1 MCRRFGWLNSRVLLY
16 RQAELAELEE
26 TLLAMDKE
34 DNAYRDGIT
43 LKSKK
48 EDDERV
54 DIEDSQYSRQ
64 TLINKIDTKLK
75 EYSEFSLL
83 VHSPILNVKTKKV
96 LDADILAFINRWI
109 DIPSQSPCCVEKTKH
124 AQLQFFQKLDD
135 WSEAGLARW
144 DGFHS
149 THRRF
154 CCSSRQSRRRL
165 VWWFHRRLLNQN
177 PQWSRTRTFFFLFS
191 PGDLSSQL
199 ISLLRPYRNYF
210 PDLKNSLNPMTRTC
224 TCTQNTASIPLSAW
238 FWPPSP
244 LSYSLYPPQ
253 FFTKSRA
260 VRHSRLGW
268 SCFSRFFS
276 VSRLVYWRKQKGMR
290 CLLLPLRK
298 FFFLSFSSSF
308 LSLLSHLSCI
318 VIQILEELFALS
330 DYDYYFFF
338 FFRSML
344 SMRNKL
350 SCRQRAVRI

>member
-34 DNAYRDGIT
+34 DNDYRDGIT

-83 VHSPILNVKTKKV
+83 VNSPILSVKTKKV

-124 AQLQFFQKLDD
+124 AQLQFFQRLDD

-177 PQWSRTRTFFFLFS
+177 PRWSRTRTFFFSLFS
-191 PGDLSSQL
+191 WWPL
-199 ISLLRPYRNYF
+199 ITTDIITEAIQKLFSGPEELAKSNDAYVHLYSKYRIDTLVRLILTTITVVLLVVPTAVLYKVSGRSA
-210 PDLKNSLNPMTRTC
+210 LKIGL
-224 TCTQNTASIPLSAW
+224 IV
-238 FWPPSP
+238 
-244 LSYSLYPPQ
+244 
-253 FFTKSRA
+253 FFTLLFSIALGVLTKA
-260 VRHSRLGW
+260 KRHE
-268 SCFSRFFS
+268 
-276 VSRLVYWRKQKGMR
+276 M
-290 CLLLPLRK
+290 
-298 FFFLSFSSSF
+298 
-308 LSLLSHLSCI
+308 
-318 VIQILEELFALS
+318 FA
-330 DYDYYFFF
+330 
-338 FFRSML
+338 
-344 SMRNKL
+344 
-350 SCRQRAVRI
+350 ATAA